1 MAFDQTLFGLYSLN
15 FFTNVANSILA
26 PFYPDEALSKG
37 VTTDI
42 IGYIFSSH
50 PVFSFLV
57 SLLIG
62 KQMKFWGR
70 KKILV
75 LGLLLQS
82 IGLATFGAVIHVDD
96 KLVFIVISLLA
107 RIIQGIGFACY
118 GSIAYAYLPLLY
130 PETVEKKISYME
142 ILTGVGLMLGP
153 LIGGLLYSVGG
164 YECPF
169 YFMAGFFFLI
179 TPVMLGRLPLDKKID
194 PKELLIEGKEELEE
208 KEKPVSIAK
217 FFFNKQIFMT
227 FIIVVIPNAAFGI
240 LQPTFTKH
248 MHDYTN
254 STILIS
260 VMFSIGTFAYAF
272 SMPIMSILPKRFD
285 RRIWLMIGLLL
296 SSISGF
302 FLGPETLLNLPHNI
316 VFVIIGISIL
326 GVGCAFSMVPSIPE
340 FMHIGH
346 QLYPEEKEAIGDMSS
361 GLFNSAYSAGALIG
375 PIAGGYLESYF
386 GFARAES
393 FWGIFI
399 FCYLILYMTLGGA
412 FRAFKSVFKKADKM
426 KLIEEEEKTE
436 DINPILI
443 DNEKN
448 GDNEKNVS
456 YGSYDSEEVKK
467 MSTDISNAET
477 KYTSSSDN
485 RTTIVM
491 SNDSNNLNSK
501 ITPHEDDQF
510 KTVVEDEEIGEK

>member
-1 MAFDQTLFGLYSLN
+1 MAFDQTLLGIYTLN

-26 PFYPDEALSKG
+26 PFYPDKALSKG

-50 PVFSFLV
+50 PIFSFLF

-62 KQMKFWGR
+62 KMMNFWGR

-82 IGLATFGAVIHVDD
+82 IGLATFGAVIHVED
-96 KLVFIVISLLA
+96 KVPFIVISILA

-130 PETVEKKISYME
+130 PDTVVEKISYME

-179 TPVMLGRLPLDKKID
+179 TPLMLGRLPADKKVNK
-194 PKELLIEGKEELEE
+194 KEILLDGEKEKEEIS
-208 KEKPVSIAK
+208 KPVSISK
-217 FFFNKQIFMT
+217 FFFNKKIFMT

-254 STILIS
+254 STIVIS
-260 VMFSIGTFAYAF
+260 IMFSIGTFAYAF
-272 SMPIMSILPKRFD
+272 SMPIMSILPKHFD
-285 RRIWLMIGLLL
+285 RRLWLMIGLLL

-302 FLGPETLLNLPHNI
+302 FLGPETLLNFPHNI
-316 VFVIIGISIL
+316 AFVIIGISIL

-340 FMHIGH
+340 FMHIGQ
-346 QLYPEEKEAIGDMSS
+346 QLYPKEKEAIGDMSS
-361 GLFNSAYSAGALIG
+361 GLFNAAYSAGALIG

-393 FWGIFI
+393 LLGIFI
-399 FCYLILYMTLGGA
+399 FVYLILYMTLGEA
-412 FRAFKSVFKKADKM
+412 LIAFKSVLKKDDKV

-436 DINPILI
+436 GINPKLI

-448 GDNEKNVS
+448 G
-456 YGSYDSEEVKK
+456 SYDSEKVNIDILKYNPSCDEKA
-467 MSTDISNAET
+467 TILISNE
-477 KYTSSSDN
+477 KKL
-485 RTTIVM
+485 
-491 SNDSNNLNSK
+491 NLMIN
-501 ITPHEDDQF
+501 TNEEDDNF
-510 KTVVEDEEIGEK
+510 DTFVGEENK